1 MQLIDITLPIRPGMV
16 VYPGDPAIHLE
27 RSSSIAA
34 GDPANISRLDFGV
47 HTGTHIDAPSHFI
60 DGAAGAEAVPLEAL
74 VGPAVV
80 VDATSLEEDIDEAA
94 LETLDLP
101 DGAER
106 LIFKTRNSELWTSDT
121 FSHDFIRFVES
132 GARRI
137 VSMGVRLVGIDYLSI
152 GDEQAHH
159 VLLGADVVP
168 VEGLDLREVTPGAYG
183 LICMPMKIAGSD
195 GAPARVVLS
204 TE

>member
-1 MQLIDITLPIRPGMV
+1 MELIDITLPIRPGMV
-16 VYPGDPAIHLE
+16 VYAGDPEVHLE
-27 RSSSIAA
+27 RSYSIAA

-74 VGPAVV
+74 IGPAVV

-106 LIFKTRNSELWTSDT
+106 LIFKTRNSELWNSDT
-121 FSHDFIRFVES
+121 FSHDFTRFVES

-137 VSMGVRLVGIDYLSI
+137 VDMGVRLVGIDTCRS
-152 GDEQAHH
+152 
-159 VLLGADVVP
+159 
-168 VEGLDLREVTPGAYG
+168 VTSRRIMSCSVRMSCPSRVST
-183 LICMPMKIAGSD
+183 C
-195 GAPARVVLS
+195 AR
-204 TE
+204 

>member
-1 MQLIDITLPIRPGMV
+1 MELIDLTLPIRPGMV
-16 VYPGDPAIHLE
+16 VYPGDPEVHLE

-47 HTGTHIDAPSHFI
+47 HTGTHIDAPLHFI
-60 DGAAGAEAVPLEAL
+60 EGAAGAEAVPLEAL

-80 VDATSLEEDIDEAA
+80 VDATLLEGDIDEAA

-106 LIFKTRNSELWTSDT
+106 LIFKTRNSELWNSET
-121 FSHDFIRFVES
+121 FSHDFISFVES

-137 VSMGVRLVGIDYLSI
+137 VDMGLRLVGIDYLSI
-152 GDEQAHH
+152 GDEPAHH

-168 VEGLDLREVTPGAYG
+168 VEGLDLREVTPGAYE

-195 GAPARVVLS
+195 GAPARVVL
-204 TE
+204 TRE